1 MRNPT
6 GQQRTNHNKF
16 NTTQLLSIMKKHFFK
31 KFLALFLTGTMLT
44 GVGCKDYDDDIDSI
58 NKKLDEL
65 ETVTIKDLQ
74 SQIDGV
80 KSSVE
85 AIDDLTSRLS
95 DLEGKVEGMGDVAQ
109 KLRDLE
115 NTLKSYVDNA
125 VKSSEETMRNEFATK
140 SALNDLISRLE
151 KLEGVDVQSLID
163 AAIEEFKKDS
173 WLGEQI
179 NDYIANYKFDYDYV
193 NAEGAADAVLKEIQ
207 AQNEEYK
214 EAILALIGSADGLTV
229 SKEMLSDEL
238 KAYLEKIEELEK
250 RVADLENRI
259 QSLVYVPAY
268 ADGKVVFPASY
279 AIQMTNGE
287 GETSYFSLG
296 AAEKQQAELK
306 FRVTPASLAVESKLN
321 AETLSIVTEEVMT
334 RAEGAAFTIDE
345 VKEWNAAKGEFVVV
359 VSTDY
364 DYFEARLEEQPKT
377 LVIALHVAID
387 NAASTEENPL
397 QGIEYTSEFIPT
409 EGGQTFAVNNLLT
422 VARLEG
428 DKYVEL
434 KNNEYASDVEFTDKN
449 VRNFFEGYSV
459 VLKQDGELM
468 ALNSVWENVPQFEL
482 VAPEDAATVT
492 NSHEENYELTETSA
506 AIVTPAPE
514 LVGDVITSGAF
525 TFRLKD
531 QNGNYADVNTQAVAK
546 LNIISVDTEVET
558 AQLDAPVVWNYAAAS
573 GSQEYT
579 AQYEFTNKL
588 DVERFNA
595 LKSLMPT
602 FTVTDAKGATVSD
615 IQVAAESYSQPS
627 AEGDVQRMT
636 LKLTDAQNHFI
647 AGGNYTVV
655 ALYEE
660 SAAGTTVTVKFPLT
674 VEGLPAVADQLI
686 TKEIA
691 YEPNTRQYKVFLD
704 FARIIW
710 NTWGEAAEKY
720 FADYATF
727 KSALNGKQFVSTSE
741 EENTLRAEDGSQIL
755 IGSDNIAVSF
765 AKTETPYE
773 LSGKLTTTW
782 GLEVVFGG
790 TFTLNKPQGVL
801 LQRGSDLPAD
811 NRVLIAT
818 TLEGG
823 VFSVDN
829 KDLVNTY
836 FYDGGVAGVS
846 VRFALDNSD
855 EEADFG
861 TASVSGT
868 MLSWGSY
875 KGLELP
881 IVVTLEDN
889 NGVVFDMQEF
899 TAYIVDPIKDTE
911 ITTREGSI
919 GATTTDQSL
928 YISTLLTLKDMNG
941 ANVFAEPKTSD
952 GSTDEKG
959 LLTNIKT
966 PLSAEVTYSNPDI
979 IYSNR
984 ISFDPATGKLT
995 VKGSAD
1001 TEMANTE
1008 TISIDVTFTY
1018 AYGEQRTGTV
1028 KVVVAQKK

>member
-1 MRNPT
+1 
-6 GQQRTNHNKF
+6 
-16 NTTQLLSIMKKHFFK
+16 MKKQFFK
-31 KFLALFLTGTMLT
+31 KFLALFLTGTMLA

-85 AIDDLTSRLS
+85 VIEDLSSRLS
-95 DLEGKVEGMGDVAQ
+95 TLEGTVEGMGDVAQ

-125 VKSSEETMRNEFATK
+125 VKDSEQTLRNEFATK
-140 SALNDLISRLE
+140 SALNELISRLE
-151 KLEGVDVQSLID
+151 QLEGVDVQGLID

-173 WLGEQI
+173 WLGEQM
-179 NDYIANYKFDYDYV
+179 NEYIANYKFDYDYV
-193 NAEGAADAVLKEIQ
+193 NAEGAADAVLEQIKG
-207 AQNEEYK
+207 QNEEYK
-214 EAILALIGSADGLTV
+214 EAILALIGSAEGLTV

-238 KAYLEKIEELEK
+238 KAYLEKIEELEQ

-279 AIQMTNGE
+279 AIQMTNE
-287 GETSYFSLG
+287 EDETSYFSLG

-345 VKEWNAAKGEFVVV
+345 VKDWNAAKGEFVVV

-364 DYFEARLEEQPKT
+364 DYFEASLEEQPKT
-377 LVIALHVAID
+377 LAIALHVAID

-409 EGGQTFAVNNLLT
+409 EGGQTFPVNSLLT

-428 DKYVEL
+428 DKYVAL
-434 KNNEYASDVEFTDKN
+434 QNNEYASDVEFTDKN
-449 VRNFFEGYSV
+449 VRNFFEGYTV
-459 VLKQDGELM
+459 VLKQNEELV

-482 VAPEDAATVT
+482 VAPEAAATVT
-492 NSHEENYELTETSA
+492 NGHEENYELTETSA

-546 LNIISVDTEVET
+546 LNIISVDTEVEA

-573 GSQEYT
+573 GSHEYT

-588 DVERFNA
+588 DFERFNA
-595 LKSLMPT
+595 LKTLTPT

-660 SAAGTTVTVKFPLT
+660 STAGTTVTVEFPLT

-704 FARIIW
+704 FAQIIW

-741 EENTLRAEDGSQIL
+741 DEDTLHAEDGSQIL
-755 IGSDNIAVSF
+755 IGTDNIAVSF
-765 AKTETPYE
+765 VKTETPYE

-818 TLEGG
+818 TLNGG

-829 KDLVNTY
+829 KNLVNTY
-836 FYDGGVAGVS
+836 FYDGDVAGVS
-846 VRFALDNSD
+846 VKFAIDRSD
-855 EEADFG
+855 EEADYG
-861 TASVSGT
+861 TAGVSGT

-889 NGVVFDMQEF
+889 NGVVFDLQKF
-899 TAYIVDPIKDTE
+899 TAYITDPIKDQA
-911 ITTREGSI
+911 ITAKDGSI
-919 GATTTDQSL
+919 GATTTDQTL
-928 YISTLLTLKDMNG
+928 YISTLLTLKDMNN
-941 ANVFAEPKTSD
+941 ANVFAAPGTT
-952 GSTDEKG
+952 TDAKG

-966 PLSAEVTYSNPDI
+966 PLGAEVSYSTPDI
-979 IYSNR
+979 IYTNR
-984 ISFDPATGKLT
+984 ISFDPATGLLT
-995 VKGSAD
+995 VKGSTD
-1001 TEMANTE
+1001 TSMAVTE
-1008 TISIDVTFTY
+1008 TVSIDVTFTY
-1018 AYGEQRTGTV
+1018 AYGEKRTGTV
-1028 KVVVAQKK
+1028 KVAVAQK

>member
-1 MRNPT
+1 
-6 GQQRTNHNKF
+6 
-16 NTTQLLSIMKKHFFK
+16 MKKQFFK
-31 KFLALFLTGTMLT
+31 KFLALFLTGTMLA
-44 GVGCKDYDDDIDSI
+44 GVGCKSYDDDIDSI

-85 AIDDLTSRLS
+85 VIEDLSSRLS
-95 DLEGKVEGMGDVAQ
+95 TLEGTVEGMGDVAQ

-125 VKSSEETMRNEFATK
+125 VKDSEQTLRNEFATK
-140 SALNDLISRLE
+140 SALNELISRLE
-151 KLEGVDVQSLID
+151 QLEGVDVQGLID

-173 WLGEQI
+173 WLGEQM
-179 NDYIANYKFDYDYV
+179 NEYIANYKFDYDYV
-193 NAEGAADAVLKEIQ
+193 NAEGAADAVLEQIKG
-207 AQNEEYK
+207 QNEEYK

-377 LVIALHVAID
+377 LAIALHVAID

-492 NSHEENYELTETSA
+492 NGHEENYELTETSA

-710 NTWGEAAEKY
+710 DTWGEAAEKY

-836 FYDGGVAGVS
+836 FYDGDVAGVS
-846 VRFALDNSD
+846 VKFAIDRSD
-855 EEADFG
+855 EEADYG
-861 TASVSGT
+861 TAGVSGT
-868 MLSWGSY
+868 KLSWGSY

-889 NGVVFDMQEF
+889 NGVVFDLQKF
-899 TAYIVDPIKDTE
+899 TAYIADPIKDQA
-911 ITTREGSI
+911 ITAKDGSI
-919 GATTTDQSL
+919 GATTTDQML
-928 YISTLLTLKDMNG
+928 YISTLLTLKDMNN
-941 ANVFAEPKTSD
+941 ANVFAAPGAT
-952 GSTDEKG
+952 TDAKG

-966 PLSAEVTYSNPDI
+966 PLGAEVSYSTPDI
-979 IYSNR
+979 IYTNR
-984 ISFDPATGKLT
+984 ISFDPATGLLT
-995 VKGSAD
+995 VKGSTD
-1001 TEMANTE
+1001 TSMAVTE
-1008 TISIDVTFTY
+1008 TVSIDVTFTY
-1018 AYGEQRTGTV
+1018 AYGEKRTGTV
-1028 KVVVAQKK
+1028 KVAVAQK

>member
-1 MRNPT
+1 
-6 GQQRTNHNKF
+6 
-16 NTTQLLSIMKKHFFK
+16 MKKQFFK
-31 KFLALFLTGTMLT
+31 KFLALFLTGTMLA
-44 GVGCKDYDDDIDSI
+44 GVGCKSYDDDIDSI

-85 AIDDLTSRLS
+85 VIEDLSSRLS
-95 DLEGKVEGMGDVAQ
+95 TLEGTVEGMGDVAQ

-125 VKSSEETMRNEFATK
+125 VKDSEQTLRNEFATK
-140 SALNDLISRLE
+140 SALNELISRLE
-151 KLEGVDVQSLID
+151 QLEGVDVQGLID

-173 WLGEQI
+173 WLGEQM
-179 NDYIANYKFDYDYV
+179 NEYIANYKFDYDYV
-193 NAEGAADAVLKEIQ
+193 NAEGAADAVLEQIKG
-207 AQNEEYK
+207 QNEEYK

-238 KAYLEKIEELEK
+238 KAYLEKIEELEQ

-377 LVIALHVAID
+377 LAIALHVAID

-482 VAPEDAATVT
+482 VAPEAAATVT
-492 NSHEENYELTETSA
+492 NGHEENYELTETSA

-546 LNIISVDTEVET
+546 LNIISVDTEVEA
-558 AQLDAPVVWNYAAAS
+558 AQLNAPVVWNYAAAS

-727 KSALNGKQFVSTSE
+727 KSALNGKQFVSISE

-811 NRVLIAT
+811 NCVLIAT

-836 FYDGGVAGVS
+836 FYDGDVAGVS
-846 VRFALDNSD
+846 VKFAIDRSD
-855 EEADFG
+855 EEADYG
-861 TASVSGT
+861 TAGVSGT
-868 MLSWGSY
+868 KLSWGSY
-875 KGLELP
+875 TGLKLP

-889 NGVVFDMQEF
+889 NGVVFDLQKF
-899 TAYIVDPIKDTE
+899 TANIADPIKDQV
-911 ITTREGSI
+911 ITAKDGSI
-919 GATTTDQSL
+919 GATTTDQTL
-928 YISTLLTLKDMNG
+928 YISTLLTLKDMNN
-941 ANVFAEPKTSD
+941 ANVFAAPKTDD
-952 GSTDEKG
+952 GTTDAKG

-966 PLSAEVTYSNPDI
+966 PLGAEVSYSTPDI
-979 IYSNR
+979 IYTNR
-984 ISFDPATGKLT
+984 ISFDPATGLLT
-995 VKGSAD
+995 VKGSTD
-1001 TEMANTE
+1001 TSMAVTE
-1008 TISIDVTFTY
+1008 TVSIDVTFTY
-1018 AYGEQRTGTV
+1018 AYGEKRTGTV
-1028 KVVVAQKK
+1028 KVAVAQK

>member
-1 MRNPT
+1 
-6 GQQRTNHNKF
+6 
-16 NTTQLLSIMKKHFFK
+16 MKKQFFK
-31 KFLALFLTGTMLT
+31 KFLALFLTGTMLA
-44 GVGCKDYDDDIDSI
+44 GVGCKSYDDDIDSI

-85 AIDDLTSRLS
+85 VIEDLSSRLS
-95 DLEGKVEGMGDVAQ
+95 TLEGTVEGMGDVAQ

-125 VKSSEETMRNEFATK
+125 VKDSEQTLRNEFATK
-140 SALNDLISRLE
+140 SALNELISRLE
-151 KLEGVDVQSLID
+151 QLEGVDVQGLID

-173 WLGEQI
+173 WLGEQM
-179 NDYIANYKFDYDYV
+179 NEYIANYKFDYDYV
-193 NAEGAADAVLKEIQ
+193 NAEGAADAVLEQIKG
-207 AQNEEYK
+207 QNEEYK

-238 KAYLEKIEELEK
+238 KAYLEKIEELEQ

-259 QSLVYVPAY
+259 QSLVYVPTY

-377 LVIALHVAID
+377 LAIALHVAID

-492 NSHEENYELTETSA
+492 NGHEENYELTETSA

-811 NRVLIAT
+811 NSVLIAT

-836 FYDGGVAGVS
+836 FYDGDVAGVS
-846 VRFALDNSD
+846 VKFAIDRSD
-855 EEADFG
+855 EEADYG
-861 TASVSGT
+861 TAGVSGT
-868 MLSWGSY
+868 KLSWGSY
-875 KGLELP
+875 KGLKLP

-889 NGVVFDMQEF
+889 NGVVFDLQKF
-899 TAYIVDPIKDTE
+899 TANIADPIKDQV
-911 ITTREGSI
+911 ITAKDGSI
-919 GATTTDQSL
+919 GATTTDQTL
-928 YISTLLTLKDMNG
+928 YISTLLTLKDMNN
-941 ANVFAEPKTSD
+941 ANVFAAPGAT
-952 GSTDEKG
+952 TDAKG

-966 PLSAEVTYSNPDI
+966 PLGAEVSYSTPDI
-979 IYSNR
+979 IYTNR
-984 ISFDPATGKLT
+984 ISFDPATGLLT
-995 VKGSAD
+995 VKGSTD
-1001 TEMANTE
+1001 TSMAVTE
-1008 TISIDVTFTY
+1008 TVSIDVTFTY
-1018 AYGEQRTGTV
+1018 AYGEKRTGTV
-1028 KVVVAQKK
+1028 KVAVAQK

>member
-1 MRNPT
+1 
-6 GQQRTNHNKF
+6 
-16 NTTQLLSIMKKHFFK
+16 MK
-31 KFLALFLTGTMLT
+31 
-44 GVGCKDYDDDIDSI
+44 DS
-58 NKKLDEL
+58 E
-65 ETVTIKDLQ
+65 Q
-74 SQIDGV
+74 
-80 KSSVE
+80 
-85 AIDDLTSRLS
+85 
-95 DLEGKVEGMGDVAQ
+95 
-109 KLRDLE
+109 
-115 NTLKSYVDNA
+115 TL
-125 VKSSEETMRNEFATK
+125 RNEFATK
-140 SALNDLISRLE
+140 SALNELISRLE
-151 KLEGVDVQSLID
+151 QLEGVDVQGLID

-173 WLGEQI
+173 WLGEQM
-179 NDYIANYKFDYDYV
+179 NEYIANYKFDYDYV
-193 NAEGAADAVLKEIQ
+193 NAEGAADAVLEQIKG
-207 AQNEEYK
+207 QNEEYK

-238 KAYLEKIEELEK
+238 KAYLEKIEELEQ

-279 AIQMTNGE
+279 AIQMTNEE

-377 LVIALHVAID
+377 LAIALHVAID

-492 NSHEENYELTETSA
+492 NGHEENYELTETSA

-704 FARIIW
+704 FAQIIW

-836 FYDGGVAGVS
+836 FYDGDVAGVS
-846 VRFALDNSD
+846 VKFAIDRSD
-855 EEADFG
+855 EEADYG
-861 TASVSGT
+861 TAGVSGT
-868 MLSWGSY
+868 KLSWGSY

-889 NGVVFDMQEF
+889 NGVVFDLQKF
-899 TAYIVDPIKDTE
+899 TAYIADPIKDQA
-911 ITTREGSI
+911 ITAKDGSI
-919 GATTTDQSL
+919 GATTTDQTL
-928 YISTLLTLKDMNG
+928 YISTLLTLKDMNN
-941 ANVFAEPKTSD
+941 ANVFAAPKTDD
-952 GSTDEKG
+952 GTTDAKG

-966 PLSAEVTYSNPDI
+966 PLGAEVSYSTPDI
-979 IYSNR
+979 IYTNR
-984 ISFDPATGKLT
+984 ISFDPATGLLT
-995 VKGSAD
+995 VKGSTD
-1001 TEMANTE
+1001 TSMAVTE
-1008 TISIDVTFTY
+1008 TVSIDVTFTY
-1018 AYGEQRTGTV
+1018 AYGEKRTGTV
-1028 KVVVAQKK
+1028 KVAVAQK

>member
-214 EAILALIGSADGLTV
+214 EAILALIGGAEGLTV
-229 SKEMLSDEL
+229 SKSMLDDEL
-238 KAYLEKIEELEK
+238 QGYLKKIEELEQ
-250 RVADLENRI
+250 RVADLESRI

-279 AIQMTNGE
+279 AIQMTNE
-287 GETSYFSLG
+287 ESETSYFSLG

-306 FRVTPASLAVESKLN
+306 FRVSPASLAVESKLN
-321 AETLSIVTEEVMT
+321 TETLSIVTEEVMT

-377 LVIALHVAID
+377 LAIALHVAID

-409 EGGQTFAVNNLLT
+409 EGGNAYSINNLLK

-428 DKYVEL
+428 DKYVAL
-434 KNNEYASDVEFTDKN
+434 ADNNEYTTDVEFTDKTA
-449 VRNFFEGYSV
+449 RTFFEGFTV
-459 VLKQDGELM
+459 VLKQDEELV
-468 ALNSVWENVPQFEL
+468 ALNSVWENVPEFEL
-482 VAPEDAATVT
+482 IAPEAAATVT
-492 NSHEENYELTETSA
+492 NHDDNYELTETSA
-506 AIVTPAPE
+506 AIVTSAPE
-514 LVGDVITSGAF
+514 LVGDVISSGAF

-531 QNGNYADVNTQAVAK
+531 QNGNYADVNTQAVHK
-546 LNIISVDTEVET
+546 LNIISVDTEVKA
-558 AQLDAPVVWNYAAAS
+558 AQLNAPVVWNYAAAS
-573 GSQEYT
+573 GSKEYT
-579 AQYEFTNKL
+579 TEIEFTNKI
-588 DVERFNA
+588 DFERFNGLA
-595 LKSLMPT
+595 SLTPT
-602 FTVTDAKGATVSD
+602 FTVTDAEGQTVSD
-615 IQVAAESYSQPS
+615 ITVAVESYTQPS

-636 LKLTDAQNHFI
+636 LKFTDTNNHFI
-647 AGGNYTVV
+647 AGGNYTVKAV
-655 ALYEE
+655 YEE
-660 SAAGTTVTVKFPLT
+660 TAAGTTVTVESPIAI
-674 VEGLPAVADQLI
+674 EGLPAVADQLI

-691 YEPNTRQYKVFLD
+691 YEPNIRQYKVFLNY
-704 FARIIW
+704 AEIIW

-741 EENTLRAEDGSQIL
+741 DENTLRADDGSQIL
-755 IGSDNIAVSF
+755 IGTDNISVAFV
-765 AKTETPYE
+765 KTDTPYE

-790 TFTLNKPQGVL
+790 TFTLNNPEGVL

-811 NRVLIAT
+811 NRVLIKT
-818 TLEGG
+818 TLNGG
-823 VFSVDN
+823 VLSVDN
-829 KDLVNTY
+829 KDLSNTY
-836 FYDGGVAGVS
+836 FYDGGVAGVN
-846 VRFALDNSD
+846 VKFAIKAN
-855 EEADFG
+855 EEADYG
-861 TASVSGT
+861 TASVSGS

-881 IVVTLEDN
+881 IVASLEDN
-889 NGVVFDMQEF
+889 NGVVFDKQAF

-928 YISTLLTLKDMNG
+928 FISTLLTLKDMNG
-941 ANVFAEPKTSD
+941 ANVFAAPNTGD
-952 GSTDEKG
+952 GSTDAKG

-984 ISFDPATGKLT
+984 ISFDPATGELK
-995 VKGSAD
+995 VKGSTD

>member
-1 MRNPT
+1 
-6 GQQRTNHNKF
+6 
-16 NTTQLLSIMKKHFFK
+16 MKKQFFK
-31 KFLALFLTGTMLT
+31 KFLALFLTGTMLA
-44 GVGCKDYDDDIDSI
+44 GVGCKSYDDDIDSI

-85 AIDDLTSRLS
+85 VIEDLSSRLS
-95 DLEGKVEGMGDVAQ
+95 TLEGTVEGMGDVAQ

-125 VKSSEETMRNEFATK
+125 VKDSEQTLRNEFATK
-140 SALNDLISRLE
+140 SALNELISRLE
-151 KLEGVDVQSLID
+151 QLEGVDVQGLID

-173 WLGEQI
+173 WLGEQM
-179 NDYIANYKFDYDYV
+179 NEYIANYKFDYDYV
-193 NAEGAADAVLKEIQ
+193 NAEGAADAVLEQIKG
-207 AQNEEYK
+207 QNEEYK

-238 KAYLEKIEELEK
+238 KAYLEKIEELEQ

-279 AIQMTNGE
+279 AIQMTNEE

-377 LVIALHVAID
+377 LAIALHVAID

-482 VAPEDAATVT
+482 VAPEAAATVT
-492 NSHEENYELTETSA
+492 NGHEENYELTETSA

-546 LNIISVDTEVET
+546 LNIISVDTEVEA
-558 AQLDAPVVWNYAAAS
+558 AQLNAPVVWNYAAAS

-704 FARIIW
+704 FAQIIW

-836 FYDGGVAGVS
+836 FYDGDVAGVS
-846 VRFALDNSD
+846 VKFAIDRSD
-855 EEADFG
+855 EEADYG
-861 TASVSGT
+861 TAGVSGT
-868 MLSWGSY
+868 KLSWGSY

-889 NGVVFDMQEF
+889 NGVVFDLQKF
-899 TAYIVDPIKDTE
+899 TAYIADPIKDQA
-911 ITTREGSI
+911 ITAKDGSI
-919 GATTTDQSL
+919 GATTTDQTL
-928 YISTLLTLKDMNG
+928 YISTLLTLKDMNN
-941 ANVFAEPKTSD
+941 ANVFAAPKTDD
-952 GSTDEKG
+952 GTTDAKG
-959 LLTNIKT
+959 LLTNIKM
-966 PLSAEVTYSNPDI
+966 PLGAEVSYSTPDI
-979 IYSNR
+979 IYTNR
-984 ISFDPATGKLT
+984 ISFDPATGLLT
-995 VKGSAD
+995 VKGSTD
-1001 TEMANTE
+1001 TSMAVTE
-1008 TISIDVTFTY
+1008 TVSIDVTFTY
-1018 AYGEQRTGTV
+1018 AYGEKRTGTV
-1028 KVVVAQKK
+1028 KVAVAQK